1 MKYVQL
7 LIPEYPTNSSLYVRT
22 FQIRFDKVFK
32 VGRRSQGS
40 GSHSAISEGPFPLS
54 VPTSSA

>member
-22 FQIRFDKVFK
+22 FQIRFDKVFSICGPQVFLYTPGK
-32 VGRRSQGS
+32 
-40 GSHSAISEGPFPLS
+40 HSFHYEGVEFFTKL
-54 VPTSSA
+54 